1 MTRKHAPQG
10 TLWTGWVT
18 AALCA
23 ITSTQA
29 LGAEAPVT
37 GYPTKPI
44 RMIVPFAP
52 GGGTDLIARITAQ
65 KLTEAWGQQ
74 VMVDNRPGAG
84 GIVGTE
90 TGVRAAPDG
99 YTYTLMGSSYTVNPS
114 FYKLTFDPSDD
125 ITAIAQISQG
135 PFVVVLYPGLAAK
148 SMKELIALAKA
159 KPGQLSYSTSGAGSI
174 THLSTELFLGMAGIK
189 MVHVPYKGTG
199 PALIDTIA
207 GQVAMLFGDAPP
219 TLPHVKAGKLRGIAV
234 TTKDRIAAE
243 PDIPTVHEA
252 GVPGYEVLL
261 WQGLIGPKGVPRAIV
276 DQVNREITRA
286 FNTKEMVDRFSADGI
301 SPARATPEQFAARIR
316 NETQVWRKV
325 VQQTGIKLE

>member
-1 MTRKHAPQG
+1 MQKFCVGVGMFVVGIT
-10 TLWTGWVT
+10 TLQ
-18 AALCA
+18 AAEVPA
-23 ITSTQA
+23 SS
-29 LGAEAPVT
+29 
-37 GYPTKPI
+37 YPTKPI

-74 VMVDNRPGAG
+74 VIVDNRPGAG

-90 TGVRAAPDG
+90 TGVRSAPDG

-114 FYKLTFDPSDD
+114 FYKLSFDPIND

-135 PFVVVLYPGLAAK
+135 PFIVVLYPGLAAK
-148 SMKELIALAKA
+148 SVKELIALAKA

-199 PALIDTIA
+199 PALVDTMA

-219 TLPHVKAGKLRGIAV
+219 TLPHVKGGKLRGIAV
-234 TTKDRIAAE
+234 TTKERIAAA

-261 WQGLIGPKGVPRAIV
+261 WQGMIGPKGVPRSIV

-286 FNTKEMVDRFSADGI
+286 FNTKEMVDRFSGDGI

-316 NETQVWRKV
+316 HETGVWRKV
-325 VQQTGIKLE
+325 VEQTGIKLE